1 MFRNPNHRTIFGIWL
16 GWALIML
23 AYHVFLPARYTIQPP
38 DRALEWTATET
49 TPGSQDGKIY
59 LNEPFLNR
67 HVSWDSEYYLAIA
80 VGGYEAPG
88 PARIRGQVGDDT
100 PSTGFWPFVIPAQ
113 STEIPGISL
122 SYAFFPFYPMMMRLF
137 AIPLSLFGLNAIATA
152 SLAGVIVSLLGTLAA
167 MIALYEFTSVEMDEA
182 SGVRAAFYLLI
193 FPSGFFLA
201 EIYTEGLFVG
211 LAFSS
216 LLLLRRG
223 HRGWAAVVAVMATF
237 TRAAGVV
244 IAIPLI
250 ISWVREAEWL
260 ELDMEWSQIYYRGV
274 PWRIVANGLVAASP
288 ILAFFLWRISYYGLA
303 FSLVEAEFFGRG
315 LLSFGVTF
323 ITWSDGFRAMFENNP
338 QAAAYYFVEWLGIVI
353 GFTACIAGFKKHP
366 DLAIFGFLVV
376 FLSFTSGPAQGMYRY
391 VLAAPPVFLFLSRLG
406 KNPIF
411 DRVWTIASMLIM
423 SIMCA
428 MYMFNMWSG

>member
-1 MFRNPNHRTIFGIWL
+1 
-16 GWALIML
+16 
-23 AYHVFLPARYTIQPP
+23 
-38 DRALEWTATET
+38 
-49 TPGSQDGKIY
+49 
-59 LNEPFLNR
+59 
-67 HVSWDSEYYLAIA
+67 
-80 VGGYEAPG
+80 
-88 PARIRGQVGDDT
+88 
-100 PSTGFWPFVIPAQ
+100 
-113 STEIPGISL
+113 
-122 SYAFFPFYPMMMRLF
+122 
-137 AIPLSLFGLNAIATA
+137 
-152 SLAGVIVSLLGTLAA
+152 
-167 MIALYEFTSVEMDEA
+167 MIALYEFASVEMDEA

-260 ELDMEWSQIYYRGV
+260 ELDMEWSQIYYRGI

>member
-1 MFRNPNHRTIFGIWL
+1 
-16 GWALIML
+16 ML

-167 MIALYEFTSVEMDEA
+167 MIALHDERVP
-182 SGVRAAFYLLI
+182 GRAQRQSRCLR
-193 FPSGFFLA
+193 G
-201 EIYTEGLFVG
+201 
-211 LAFSS
+211 S
-216 LLLLRRG
+216 LPP
-223 HRGWAAVVAVMATF
+223 AV
-237 TRAAGVV
+237 
-244 IAIPLI
+244 
-250 ISWVREAEWL
+250 
-260 ELDMEWSQIYYRGV
+260 
-274 PWRIVANGLVAASP
+274 
-288 ILAFFLWRISYYGLA
+288 
-303 FSLVEAEFFGRG
+303 
-315 LLSFGVTF
+315 
-323 ITWSDGFRAMFENNP
+323 
-338 QAAAYYFVEWLGIVI
+338 
-353 GFTACIAGFKKHP
+353 
-366 DLAIFGFLVV
+366 
-376 FLSFTSGPAQGMYRY
+376 
-391 VLAAPPVFLFLSRLG
+391 
-406 KNPIF
+406 
-411 DRVWTIASMLIM
+411 
-423 SIMCA
+423 
-428 MYMFNMWSG
+428 